1 MSYLIHR
8 AGDRLVLENTL
19 TGALVGLMVCPSPNE
34 SRRMFEYDFGSTE
47 SRNSLV
53 NVDGFP
59 DLDYLQFYGVE
70 SPDASHYDL
79 CYRDQSWQH
88 LRHLFYAEGK
98 AIGYN
103 ANKSPSGSTISP
115 IWQHTPP
122 NEKGSWKLPAWA
134 LYADHQNVWMGNR
147 NGLIM
152 ALDHQGQINNQFQL
166 PKMTR
171 CLIANEHSIYAT
183 CDDGNLYD
191 LAGKLPQAVY
201 NARSDAVS
209 IWYDFLIYGLD
220 YNHDCFHIVDLYG
233 QITQLDA
240 QLQLQWKKQANQG
253 RSWFFQ
259 ADDDA
264 IYQGHPKGVTAYAIA
279 SGKLLWN
286 YDTAAVL
293 CGVLTED
300 TVIVGTSDLHI
311 YELSK
316 TGDIKAK
323 TNEIKILAVCDGAPY
338 ACAISEDQQVFFV
351 ADHQGGLYAFNRRGE
366 KLWQQSLSCGV
377 ILSMRC
383 VGDRLY
389 GTTTEGT
396 ILCFEIASA
405 MLKIPISPLPQPLT
419 SMPSPSASIPKRNR
433 RKQEPAPI
441 STLSS
446 LQTDLQALAN
456 PQKAIALARY
466 FQTGQGQ
473 YAEGDRFLGITMPEQ
488 RKLAKKYRDLGFAE
502 ISELLNSEWHEYRLT
517 GLLIL
522 TYQFAKATPTQQ
534 QAIVDFYLAN
544 THAINNW
551 DLVDVTCQPIL
562 GLYLLQC
569 DRQILYQLANSASL
583 WEQRIAIV
591 TTGKFIKH
599 GQYQDTLAIAELLLQ
614 HPHHLIHKAVGW
626 MLREVGKQDRSV
638 LLEFLDQH
646 ASQMPRVMLRYAIEH
661 FDQPQRQAYLQRSA
675 LK

>member
-59 DLDYLQFYGVE
+59 ELDYLQFYGVE
-70 SPDASHYDL
+70 SLDSSHYAL

-98 AIGYN
+98 AIGFN
-103 ANKSPSGSTISP
+103 ANKSPSGSTINP
-115 IWQHTPP
+115 IWQHTPT

-134 LYADHQNVWMGNR
+134 LYANHQGVWMGNR
-147 NGLIM
+147 DGLVI
-152 ALDHQGQINNQFQL
+152 AFDHQGQISNQFQL
-166 PKMTR
+166 PKITR
-171 CLIANEHSIYAT
+171 CLIANEQSIYAT

-191 LAGKLPQAVY
+191 LGGKLPRAVY

-220 YNHDCFHIVDLYG
+220 YDRDRFHIIDFYG
-233 QITQLDA
+233 RITQLDA
-240 QLQLQWKKQANQG
+240 QLQLQWQKQVNQG

-259 ADDDA
+259 ADDYA
-264 IYQGHPKGVTAYAIA
+264 IYQGHNQGVSAYAIA
-279 SGKLLWN
+279 SGKLLWSC
-286 YDTAAVL
+286 DTAAVL

-300 TVIVGTSDLHI
+300 TVIVGTSDCHI

-323 TNEIKILAVCDGAPY
+323 NNEIKIFAVCDGAPY
-338 ACAISEDQQVFFV
+338 ACAISEDQQVIFV
-351 ADHQGGLYAFNRRGE
+351 ADHQGGLYAFNRRGD

-377 ILSMRC
+377 ILSMCC

-396 ILCFEIASA
+396 ILCLAIPSA
-405 MLKIPISPLPQPLT
+405 MPATPITPPPQHLT

-488 RKLAKKYRDLGFAE
+488 RKLAKKYRDLGFVE
-502 ISELLNSEWHEYRLT
+502 ISELLSSEWHEYRLT

-562 GLYLLQC
+562 GMYLLQR

-599 GQYQDTLAIAELLLQ
+599 GQYQDTIAIAELLLQ